1 MIDEPPSPPLTV
13 PAPSE
18 PAPSEPAPVEIVSD
32 QSELEPQLP
41 TQEREDGS
49 LIIDLTQLS
58 NPATDC
64 AMREPDPLNPEIVV
78 CREVSLSP
86 RIGPNPLPE
95 VDDFGNA
102 IPRARVQLS
111 EDAEAEAN
119 AINKG
124 VGGFNANG
132 GEVRVKIDF

>member
-1 MIDEPPSPPLTV
+1 MLDEPPLPSPPPPTISSPDV
-13 PAPSE
+13 IEVAPHGSIE
-18 PAPSEPAPVEIVSD
+18 
-32 QSELEPQLP
+32 
-41 TQEREDGS
+41 EREDGS
-49 LIIDLTQLS
+49 VIIDLLS
-58 NPATDC
+58 LGRQPNECATE
-64 AMREPDPLNPEIVV
+64 EPDPFNPEILV
-78 CREVSLSP
+78 CREVTLSP

-111 EDAEAEAN
+111 EGAEAQAN